1 LNDLDYE
8 VTNRNNELSIRRE
21 PYKRNTRIL
30 RQFGNNYSLENI
42 QKRILET
49 QSSFYHLPQ
58 AYLTVNHRL
67 NHYYNAKN
75 KLNEH
80 KSIFSDL
87 FLHYEKLF
95 IVNMENVSKSKITKY
110 TPELIR
116 EIKQMHEYSNQADFL
131 SKYNIK
137 TELEL
142 NDFEKSIYEK
152 INPLKSER
160 ENLWKEHKRAKTDEE
175 KLAIE
180 NKIVEI
186 SKEIFPLN
194 EDLKYCKQIQDRM
207 QNYRAEQIRQ
217 QMIEEKKEM
226 EKELKRKDKK
236 RVR

>member
-1 LNDLDYE
+1 
-8 VTNRNNELSIRRE
+8 
-21 PYKRNTRIL
+21 
-30 RQFGNNYSLENI
+30 
-42 QKRILET
+42 LET
-49 QSSFYHLPQ
+49 QSPFRHLPQ

-67 NHYYNAKN
+67 NYYYNARN

-95 IVNMENVSKSKITKY
+95 IVNVENVSKSKIMKY

-142 NDFEKSIYEK
+142 NDFEKSFYAR

-160 ENLWKEHKRAKTDEE
+160 ENLWKKHKRAKTDEE

-186 SKEIFPLN
+186 SKEIFPLT

-207 QNYRAEQIRQ
+207 QYYREEQLYQ
-217 QMIEEKKEM
+217 EMQNEKKHM
-226 EKELKRKDKK
+226 KKELKSKK
-236 RVR
+236 NVR